1 MHGKSVS
8 GTIVDIVI
16 IAMLCLVVL
25 ICIVPMWHVLM
36 SSIYSDPQQLI
47 SNEGITWW
55 FGNSVNLEAYRILF
69 QETGGSFADGNVL
82 RGMFNT
88 ILYMVVNVVFGL
100 VLNVIAGYCLSR
112 KTKLQNFMKL
122 FCMLSLVFS
131 AGTIPT
137 YIVLR
142 NLGLT
147 GTVWSLVV
155 PSCTK
160 GMFMVLARNAFLA
173 VPGEMEE

>member
-1 MHGKSVS
+1 MDNKHLSRKVHGKSVS

-16 IAMLCLVVL
+16 IAILCLVVL

-100 VLNVIAGYCLSR
+100 VLNMIEGS
-112 KTKLQNFMKL
+112 
-122 FCMLSLVFS
+122 
-131 AGTIPT
+131 
-137 YIVLR
+137 
-142 NLGLT
+142 
-147 GTVWSLVV
+147 
-155 PSCTK
+155 
-160 GMFMVLARNAFLA
+160 
-173 VPGEMEE
+173 